1 MKFHHVETQEDYDA
15 LMKELSEQGYVWT
28 SGRPLDIS
36 NEWIIYESDT
46 VVWVVNDKEV
56 SYSSK
61 GLYSRY
67 LPNSEII
74 TYKTTKKEKILGIP
88 SWAEWL
94 ARDKNGE
101 LWAYAEKPLKGF
113 DGYVANGGHHEDV
126 KETDDTFKLIRWEDE
141 EPTKIKRGL
150 ETGGVN
156 EMTLEQIAQANGMIN
171 VTAVTDIINKPNH
184 YVGIQGLE
192 VETVLQ
198 NFIPRYTDSY
208 EAHRIASAI
217 EYLLRSPLKN
227 GTEDV
232 KKAKKNI
239 EQVLRY
245 RETQN
250 E

>member
-1 MKFHHVETQEDYDA
+1 MKFYHVETQEDYDA
-15 LMKELSEQGYVWT
+15 LMSELDEQGYKWRGG
-28 SGRPLDIS
+28 SSLKGE
-36 NEWIIYESDT
+36 NGWEFFGKET
-46 VVWVVNDKEV
+46 VILVQSLEEV
-56 SYSSK
+56 SCSDKDCYTSV
-61 GLYSRY
+61 Y
-67 LPNSEII
+67 PNEEII
-74 TYKTTKKEKILGIP
+74 TYKAPKKEKILGVP

-101 LWAYAEKPLKGF
+101 LWAYAEKPLIGF
-113 DGYVANGGHHEDV
+113 WRFVANGGFVEDV
-126 KETDDTFKLIRWEDE
+126 KETEETFKSIRWEDE
-141 EPTKIKRGL
+141 EPTR
-150 ETGGVN
+150 
-156 EMTLEQIAQANGMIN
+156 
-171 VTAVTDIINKPNH
+171 VTDFIANTKKEVASEQSDPVNKPNH

-239 EQVLRY
+239 EQVLSY
-245 RETQN
+245 RETLN

>member
-1 MKFHHVETQEDYDA
+1 MKFYHVETQEDYDA
-15 LMKELSEQGYVWT
+15 
-28 SGRPLDIS
+28 
-36 NEWIIYESDT
+36 
-46 VVWVVNDKEV
+46 
-56 SYSSK
+56 
-61 GLYSRY
+61 
-67 LPNSEII
+67 
-74 TYKTTKKEKILGIP
+74 LGIP

-94 ARDKNGE
+94 ARDKSGE

-113 DGYVANGGHHEDV
+113 DCYVANGGHHEDV

-141 EPTKIKRGL
+141 EPTR
-150 ETGGVN
+150 
-156 EMTLEQIAQANGMIN
+156 
-171 VTAVTDIINKPNH
+171 VTDFIANTKKEVASEQSDPVNKPNH

-239 EQVLRY
+239 EQVLSY

>member
-1 MKFHHVETQEDYDA
+1 MKLYHVETQEDYDA

-74 TYKTTKKEKILGIP
+74 TYKATKKEKILGVP

-94 ARDKNGE
+94 ARDENGK
-101 LWAYAEKPLKGF
+101 LWTYAGKPLRGIGSF
-113 DGYVANGGHHEDV
+113 VANGGFCEDV
-126 KETDDTFKLIRWEDE
+126 KETDETFKSIRWENE
-141 EPTKIKRGL
+141 EPTRI
-150 ETGGVN
+150 TDF
-156 EMTLEQIAQANGMIN
+156 IASTKKEVVSKQSDP
-171 VTAVTDIINKPNH
+171 VNKPNH

-239 EQVLRY
+239 EQVLSY
-245 RETQN
+245 RETLN

>member
-1 MKFHHVETQEDYDA
+1 MK
-15 LMKELSEQGYVWT
+15 
-28 SGRPLDIS
+28 
-36 NEWIIYESDT
+36 
-46 VVWVVNDKEV
+46 
-56 SYSSK
+56 
-61 GLYSRY
+61 LYHDWS
-67 LPNSEII
+67 
-74 TYKTTKKEKILGIP
+74 
-88 SWAEWL
+88 EWL

-101 LWAYAEKPLKGF
+101 LRVYAKKTLKGDWEF
-113 DGYVANGGHHEDV
+113 AANGGFFEDV
-126 KETDDTFKLIRWEDE
+126 KETDDALKPIRWEDE
-141 EPTKIKRGL
+141 EPTRITDFIENTKK
-150 ETGGVN
+150 EVSS
-156 EMTLEQIAQANGMIN
+156 EQSDP
-171 VTAVTDIINKPNH
+171 VNKPNH

-239 EQVLRY
+239 EQVLSY
-245 RETQN
+245 RETLN

>member
-1 MKFHHVETQEDYDA
+1 MKLYHVETQEDFDA
-15 LMKELSEQGYVWT
+15 LMKELDEQGYKWRGG
-28 SGRPLDIS
+28 SSLKGG
-36 NEWIIYESDT
+36 NGWESFGKET
-46 VVWVVNDKEV
+46 VILVNSLEEV
-56 SYSSK
+56 SYSDKDSYT
-61 GLYSRY
+61 LVY
-67 LPNSEII
+67 PNEEII
-74 TYKTTKKEKILGIP
+74 TYKAPKKEKILGVP

-141 EPTKIKRGL
+141 EPTR
-150 ETGGVN
+150 
-156 EMTLEQIAQANGMIN
+156 
-171 VTAVTDIINKPNH
+171 VTDFIANTKKEVASEQSDPVNKPNH

-239 EQVLRY
+239 EQVLSY
-245 RETQN
+245 RETLN
-250 E
+250 K

>member
-1 MKFHHVETQEDYDA
+1 MKLYHVETQEDYDA
-15 LMKELSEQGYVWT
+15 LMKELDEQGYKWRGG
-28 SGRPLDIS
+28 SSLKGG
-36 NEWIIYESDT
+36 NGWESFGKET
-46 VVWVVNDKEV
+46 VILVNSQEEV
-56 SYSSK
+56 SYSEK
-61 GLYSRY
+61 DCYMFLY
-67 LPNSEII
+67 PNEEII
-74 TYKTTKKEKILGIP
+74 TYKAPKKEKILGIP

-94 ARDKNGE
+94 ARDKSGI
-101 LWAYAEKPLKGF
+101 LWAYSIKPLKGIWGF
-113 DGYVANGGHHEDV
+113 VTNGGCFEDV
-126 KETDDTFKLIRWEDE
+126 EETDETFKSVRLQDE
-141 EPTKIKRGL
+141 EPTK
-150 ETGGVN
+150 VSDF
-156 EMTLEQIAQANGMIN
+156 IASTKKEVVSKQSDP
-171 VTAVTDIINKPNH
+171 VNKPNH

-239 EQVLRY
+239 EQVLSY
-245 RETQN
+245 RETLN

>member
-1 MKFHHVETQEDYDA
+1 MKLYHVETQEDYDA
-15 LMKELSEQGYVWT
+15 LMNELDEQGYKWRGGSSLKGENGWEFFGKETVILVQSLEEVRYSDKNCYT
-28 SGRPLDIS
+28 NVYP
-36 NEWIIYESDT
+36 NE
-46 VVWVVNDKEV
+46 
-56 SYSSK
+56 
-61 GLYSRY
+61 
-67 LPNSEII
+67 EII
-74 TYKTTKKEKILGIP
+74 TYKAPKNEKTLGIP
-88 SWAEWL
+88 SWADTKKE
-94 ARDKNGE
+94 
-101 LWAYAEKPLKGF
+101 
-113 DGYVANGGHHEDV
+113 VAS
-126 KETDDTFKLIRWEDE
+126 
-141 EPTKIKRGL
+141 
-150 ETGGVN
+150 
-156 EMTLEQIAQANGMIN
+156 EQSDP
-171 VTAVTDIINKPNH
+171 VNKPNH

-239 EQVLRY
+239 EQVLSY

>member
-1 MKFHHVETQEDYDA
+1 MKFYHVETQEDYDA
-15 LMKELSEQGYVWT
+15 LMNELDEQGYKWRDD
-28 SGRPLDIS
+28 SSLKG
-36 NEWIIYESDT
+36 ESRWEFYGKET
-46 VVWVVNDKEV
+46 VILVQSLEEV
-56 SYSSK
+56 SYADK
-61 GLYSRY
+61 DCYMFLYPY
-67 LPNSEII
+67 EDII
-74 TYKTTKKEKILGIP
+74 TYKAPNKEKTLGIP

-94 ARDKNGE
+94 ARGE
-101 LWAYAEKPLKGF
+101 YGKLWAFAGKPSKGIW
-113 DGYVANGGHHEDV
+113 GLAVSGGRFEVV
-126 KETDDTFKLIRWEDE
+126 KETDETFKSIRWEDE
-141 EPTKIKRGL
+141 EPTRITDFIANTKK
-150 ETGGVN
+150 EVAS
-156 EMTLEQIAQANGMIN
+156 EQSDP
-171 VTAVTDIINKPNH
+171 VNKPNH

-239 EQVLRY
+239 EQVLSY
-245 RETQN
+245 RETLN

>member
-1 MKFHHVETQEDYDA
+1 MKFYHVETQEDYDA
-15 LMKELSEQGYVWT
+15 
-28 SGRPLDIS
+28 
-36 NEWIIYESDT
+36 
-46 VVWVVNDKEV
+46 
-56 SYSSK
+56 
-61 GLYSRY
+61 
-67 LPNSEII
+67 
-74 TYKTTKKEKILGIP
+74 LGIP

-94 ARDKNGE
+94 ARDNNGD
-101 LWAYAEKPLKGF
+101 LWAFAGKPSKGIWGLVVNEGRF
-113 DGYVANGGHHEDV
+113 KVV
-126 KETDDTFKLIRWEDE
+126 KETDETFKSIRWEDE
-141 EPTKIKRGL
+141 EPTRITDFIANTKK
-150 ETGGVN
+150 EVAS
-156 EMTLEQIAQANGMIN
+156 EQSDP
-171 VTAVTDIINKPNH
+171 VNKPNH

-239 EQVLRY
+239 EQVLSY
-245 RETQN
+245 RETLN